1 MAGCPTFLAKKQG
14 AGLFPVGSTDRVGNQ
29 KAKGGKVYSH
39 PTFSSALSYQTK
51 FTFPNL
57 LFHPL
62 RIKVKSNVSWEGGW
76 KKFRNDFIFG
86 YLMLLMRKLWHHK
99 KKSFTLQQ
107 SLAVHEILYCHP
119 KFGLIWYYWFGLVW
133 YDIIVGLSAEHNNQW

>member
-62 RIKVKSNVSWEGGW
+62 RIKVKSNVSWEGGC
-76 KKFRNDFIFG
+76 KKIQEWFHIWLFYGVNEKVMTLKEKEFYTPTVIGCTWDTVLPSKIWFDMI
-86 YLMLLMRKLWHHK
+86 LLVW
-99 KKSFTLQQ
+99 
-107 SLAVHEILYCHP
+107 
-119 KFGLIWYYWFGLVW
+119 FGLIWYYCWSQCW
-133 YDIIVGLSAEHNNQW
+133 AQ